1 MKPALYNGHD
11 GSNSM
16 FSGERVLIWTG
27 LAGFVLAAFMAVYM
41 ALYGSRVLP
50 EGNVESAFSFNAAL
64 GIFILSIAAVLP
76 LAGMGSR
83 SRKVYRWM
91 LAFTGGAAYL
101 LESVQHLRGINPR
114 FTQAGTG
121 IDRIAGIVF
130 GLDSMLLIVLVVWL
144 AAAFYRKSVLAE
156 RPLVVL
162 GIRYG
167 FLSTMA
173 AVVAGIGMIALQSR
187 YTGASGNLIVLH
199 GLGFHAVQTL
209 PLLGWL
215 LEKSDD
221 AQSRKVMLVHAGS
234 IGWMLAIAGVGF
246 QTASGMSVAELSPWT
261 LTAAAGLLVWLLA
274 LGTALRKSV
283 TVTWRVRPGV
293 SKL

>member
-1 MKPALYNGHD
+1 MKPALYNGHG

-27 LAGFVLAAFMAVYM
+27 LAGLVLAAFMAVYVT
-41 ALYGSRVLP
+41 LYGSIVLP

-64 GIFILSIAAVLP
+64 GVFILSIAAILP
-76 LAGMGSR
+76 LAAMGSR
-83 SRKVYRWM
+83 SRKVFRWL
-91 LAFTGGAAYL
+91 LAFTAGGAYL

-114 FTQAGTG
+114 FTQAGSG
-121 IDRIAGIVF
+121 VDRIANITF
-130 GLDSMLLIVLVVWL
+130 GLDSMLLIVLIVWL

-156 RPLVVL
+156 RPLVIL

-167 FLSTMA
+167 FLSMMA
-173 AVVAGIGMIALQSR
+173 AVVAGIGMIVLQSR
-187 YTGASGNLIVLH
+187 FTGTSGNLIVLH
-199 GLGFHAVQTL
+199 GLGFHAVQTI

-234 IGWMLAIAGVGF
+234 LGWMLAIAGIGL

-274 LGTALRKSV
+274 LGAALRKSV
-283 TVTWRVRPGV
+283 TVAWRVRPGV
-293 SKL
+293 PKL

>member
-1 MKPALYNGHD
+1 MKPAFNNGHD
-11 GSNSM
+11 GSKSM

-27 LAGFVLAAFMAVYM
+27 LAGLVLAAFMAVYM
-41 ALYGSRVLP
+41 TLYGSRVLP

-64 GIFILSIAAVLP
+64 GVFILSIAAILP

-83 SRKVYRWM
+83 PRKVFRWL
-91 LAFTGGAAYL
+91 LAFTAGAAYL

-114 FTQAGTG
+114 FTQAGSAV
-121 IDRIAGIVF
+121 DHIAGITF
-130 GLDSMLLIVLVVWL
+130 GLDSMLLIVLIVWL
-144 AAAFYRKSVLAE
+144 AAAFFRKSVLAE
-156 RPLVVL
+156 RPLVIL

-173 AVVAGIGMIALQSR
+173 AVAAGIGMIVLQSR
-187 YTGASGNLIVLH
+187 FTGSSGNLIVLH

-234 IGWMLAIAGVGF
+234 LGWMLAVAGIGF

-261 LTAAAGLLVWLLA
+261 LTAAAGMLVWLLA

-283 TVTWRVRPGV
+283 TVTWRVRPEAP
-293 SKL
+293 KL